1 MPKLCNIK
9 CPTNGLK
16 IIIMPGK
23 IRPQTVKKCSV
34 KQFEVLDI
42 EFSLK
47 QEISIV
53 LNEYLI

>member
-1 MPKLCNIK
+1 
-9 CPTNGLK
+9 
-16 IIIMPGK
+16 MPGK